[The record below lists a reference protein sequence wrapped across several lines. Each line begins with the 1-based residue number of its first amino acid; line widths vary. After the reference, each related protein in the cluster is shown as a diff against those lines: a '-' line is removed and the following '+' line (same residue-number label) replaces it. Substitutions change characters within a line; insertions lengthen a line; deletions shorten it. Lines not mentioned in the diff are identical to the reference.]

1 MSMATSTIKES
12 HDNNI
17 IPVSSI
23 ASIDGYTNA
32 KLLQALRD
40 SNEIISG
47 KLHAFSVMATGGAR
61 VGLCYLYG
69 NTKQYGWI
77 MVGHYNYM
85 PIFLTVNDGVAIE
98 NPFTADRHIMH
109 DFNVTIAAADS
120 ANGQKTFDITIPSGY
135 RLASSKIYGSY
146 VSGNVSVKA
155 NDKSAVLIRDGVVR
169 LSVFLYNPN
178 NISAN
183 LAFAGAVYLEK
194 VA

>member
-17 IPVSSI
+17 IPVGI
-23 ASIDGYTNA
+23 ASIGDYTNA

-47 KLHAFSVMATGGAR
+47 KIHAFSVMATGGSR
-61 VGLCYLYG
+61 IGLCYLYG

-109 DFNVTIAAADS
+109 DFNVNIPAADS
-120 ANGQKTFDITIPSGY
+120 ASGQKTYNITIPSGY
-135 RLASSKIYGSY
+135 RLASGRIYGSY
-146 VSGNVSVKA
+146 VSGEVNTRVT
-155 NDKSAVLIRDGVVR
+155 DKNAVFVQDGTVQ
-169 LSVFLYNPN
+169 LKIFLYNPN
-178 NISAN
+178 NVSSN
-183 LAFAGAVYLEK
+183 LAFGGAVYLEK
-194 VA
+194 VS